1 MIFIKNLKDLT
12 LFKPNQLIE
21 ISGAPLTAQGLLTY
35 DFILHRLQ
43 QEKTDNIILSLNE
56 ITRAIGIERNYE
68 EIYSYLDSLQ
78 RIRIESK
85 DVKGKLWGA
94 FNLLSEYKKCENGV
108 FVAVPPTI
116 SKALKTQDD
125 KKESLYY
132 TTIKLLEKRVFRC
145 VYSLIFYDLFKKYE
159 KVNIPILGLDEIREF
174 TGTINKYP
182 EYKAFKVHVLKKAI
196 EELNAF
202 EKKYEYS
209 FEEKRVGRKVNE
221 IKFIKTEKNI
231 IDISET
237 LISENIEIAISKA
250 RKNRFI
256 DEVYSAKA
264 IEKLVQKYDEKDIIK
279 GLKELS
285 KYNSEIVNFSKILNS
300 KIKDIVDS
308 KKVKPKKEV
317 VKVVEPKV
325 EVLEKS
331 ELDLE
336 KERLSL
342 VIFKTDLSTG
352 ERIMLFGELSAI
364 QSLESLK
371 KLENKINSKKRNQK

>member
-1 MIFIKNLKDLT
+1 MKNLKDLT
-12 LFKPNQLIE
+12 LFKPNKLIE

-56 ITRAIGIERNYE
+56 ITRAIGIEGNYD

-108 FVAVPPTI
+108 FVAVPPPI

-159 KVNIPILGLDEIREF
+159 KVNIPILSLDEIREF

-264 IEKLVQKYDEKDIIK
+264 MEKLVQKYDEKDIIK

-300 KIKDIVDS
+300 KI
-308 KKVKPKKEV
+308 
-317 VKVVEPKV
+317 
-325 EVLEKS
+325 
-331 ELDLE
+331 
-336 KERLSL
+336 
-342 VIFKTDLSTG
+342 
-352 ERIMLFGELSAI
+352 
-364 QSLESLK
+364 
-371 KLENKINSKKRNQK
+371 

>member
-1 MIFIKNLKDLT
+1 
-12 LFKPNQLIE
+12 
-21 ISGAPLTAQGLLTY
+21 GAPLTAQGLLTY

-43 QEKTDNIILSLNE
+43 QEKTDNLILSLNE
-56 ITRAIGIERNYE
+56 ITAAIGIKGNYD
-68 EIYSYLDSLQ
+68 EIYLYLDSLQ

-94 FNLLSEYKKCENGV
+94 FNLLSEYKKCEDGV

-125 KKESLYY
+125 NKDSLYY

-159 KVNIPILGLDEIREF
+159 KINIPILDLDEIREF

-182 EYKAFKVHVLKKAI
+182 EYKAFKVHVLKKAV

-202 EKKYEYS
+202 EKKYEYD
-209 FEEKRVGRKVNE
+209 FEEIKIARRVHK
-221 IKFIKTEKNI
+221 IKFTKNEKNTI
-231 IDISET
+231 NISEN
-237 LISENIEIAISKA
+237 LISENLEKAILKA

-256 DEVYSAKA
+256 DDVYSAKA
-264 IEKLVQKYDEKDIIK
+264 IDKLILKYNEEDIIK
-279 GLKELS
+279 GLNELY

-336 KERLSL
+336 KEKLSVL
-342 VIFKTDLSTG
+342 IFKIDLPTR
-352 ERIMLFGELSAI
+352 ERIMLFGELSVV
-364 QSLESLK
+364 
-371 KLENKINSKKRNQK
+371 